1 MQSLHLTQAGENKM
15 LTETGFLVLNA
26 IYLKKMGKLNAI
38 VECVRLPEAT
48 VQLALAEA
56 VGNGEAL
63 DLNGDYL
70 LDVSGRRAVL
80 EYYETTYREK
90 RSALSEWYEK
100 FELLNAQFIRL
111 VSDWQTSDSDS
122 RVLTQLLKVVE
133 RQIAALRKVQSEI
146 PRYGVYA
153 DRFLSATERVDLGD
167 NSFVTNPRADS
178 IHNIWFE
185 FHEDILAVVGRPR
198 ETVEDV
204 H

>member
-1 MQSLHLTQAGENKM
+1 M
-15 LTETGFLVLNA
+15 LTETAFLVLNA
-26 IYLKKMGKLNAI
+26 LYLKKMGNVKAL
-38 VECVRLPEAT
+38 VECVHLPEDT
-48 VQLALAEA
+48 VQRELAQATD
-56 VGNGEAL
+56 NGET
-63 DLNGDYL
+63 LNMNGEYL

-80 EYYETTYREK
+80 EYYDATYREK
-90 RSALSEWYEK
+90 RAAVSEWYEK
-100 FELLNAQFIRL
+100 FEVLNSQFLRL
-111 VSDWQTSDSDS
+111 VSEWQTSDGDT

-133 RQIAALRKVQSEI
+133 RQMVALRKIEGEI

-153 DRFLSATERVDLGD
+153 DRFQIATERVDLGD
-167 NSFVTNPRADS
+167 TSFVTNPRADS

>member
-1 MQSLHLTQAGENKM
+1 M
-15 LTETGFLVLNA
+15 LTETAFLVLNA
-26 IYLKKMGKLNAI
+26 LYLKKMGDLKAV
-38 VECVRLPEAT
+38 VECVRLPEDT
-48 VQLALAEA
+48 VQSALALAA
-56 VGNGEAL
+56 QNGEIL
-63 DLNGDYL
+63 PVNGEYL

-80 EYYETTYREK
+80 EYYEVAYREK
-90 RSALSEWYEK
+90 RTAVNEWYEK
-100 FELLNAQFIRL
+100 FEILNAQFLRL
-111 VSDWQTSDSDS
+111 VSEWQTSDGDG

-133 RQIAALRKVQSEI
+133 RQMAALRKIEPEI

-153 DRFLSATERVDLGD
+153 DRFLTATERVDLGD
-167 NSFVTNPRADS
+167 RSFVTNPRADS